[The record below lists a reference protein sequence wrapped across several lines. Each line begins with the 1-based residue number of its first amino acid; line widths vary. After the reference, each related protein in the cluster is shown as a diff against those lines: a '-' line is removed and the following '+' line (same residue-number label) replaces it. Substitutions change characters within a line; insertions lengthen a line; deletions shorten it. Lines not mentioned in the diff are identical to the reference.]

1 MVEAAEEVAA
11 EQNQSLNDAE
21 GEEEK
26 KTLDDEEGLEDGEE
40 EEGEADDSDK
50 EGDFINN
57 HDLIGVRGIIEAQK
71 NEIEKKKVRKFERR
85 ICCNVLANLLN
96 FLSIVGTTH
105 TKWTLLQAAPW
116 THGTYRSF
124 HQITLGW

>member
-105 TKWTLLQAAPW
+105 TK
-116 THGTYRSF
+116 
-124 HQITLGW
+124 

>member
-11 EQNQSLNDAE
+11 QQDATLNQDAE
-21 GEEEK
+21 DEEVK
-26 KTLDDEEGLEDGEE
+26 KTLEDEEGLENDEE

-71 NEIEKKKVRKFERR
+71 NEIEKKKVSK
-85 ICCNVLANLLN
+85 
-96 FLSIVGTTH
+96 
-105 TKWTLLQAAPW
+105 
-116 THGTYRSF
+116 
-124 HQITLGW
+124 

>member
-1 MVEAAEEVAA
+1 MVEAAEAA

-26 KTLDDEEGLEDGEE
+26 KTLEDEEGLEDGEE

-71 NEIEKKKVRKFERR
+71 NEIEKKKVSKFERP
-85 ICCNVLANLLN
+85 IYCNVLTNLLKFAFYSWN
-96 FLSIVGTTH
+96 CAYKMNCTSGSTPNS
-105 TKWTLLQAAPW
+105 WD
-116 THGTYRSF
+116 
-124 HQITLGW
+124 

>member
-1 MVEAAEEVAA
+1 MVEAAEPA

-26 KTLDDEEGLEDGEE
+26 KTLEDEEGLEDGEE

-71 NEIEKKKVRKFERR
+71 NEIEKKKVSKFERR
-85 ICCNVLANLLN
+85 IYCNVLTNL
-96 FLSIVGTTH
+96 F
-105 TKWTLLQAAPW
+105 
-116 THGTYRSF
+116 
-124 HQITLGW
+124 

>member
-1 MVEAAEEVAA
+1 MVEAAGEVAA
-11 EQNQSLNDAE
+11 ENQSLNDAE

-26 KTLDDEEGLEDGEE
+26 KTLEDEEGLEDGEE

-71 NEIEKKKVRKFERR
+71 NEIEKKKVRKFERLLY
-85 ICCNVLANLLN
+85 CNVLANHEN
-96 FLSIVGTTH
+96 F
-105 TKWTLLQAAPW
+105 
-116 THGTYRSF
+116 SF
-124 HQITLGW
+124 YSWNYAYKMSCTSGSTPSSWDL